1 MISHNRTKI
10 ICTIG
15 PASEDKAT
23 LRRMILAGMDVARL
37 NFSHGSYKNFET
49 IIKNIRSVSKELG
62 TPVAIMQDLQ
72 GPKIRV
78 GEMPEGGVTLIKGQE
93 IKLTPKRKKGS
104 KNIIPI
110 LYKKLV
116 QDVKPRDRILLKD
129 GIIELSVIKVEKGE
143 IYARVNN
150 DGTITSHA
158 GINVPTASIK
168 ANVITKKDIKDLT
181 FGIKHNVDFV
191 AISFVKKAQNIRE
204 LRALIKKK
212 KGHAK
217 IVAKIE
223 RHEAIRNL
231 ENIIEEADVIMVA
244 RGDLGVELS
253 PQQVPLLQKK
263 MIHQANLHGKPVIT
277 ATEMLA
283 SMVKNPRAT
292 RAEVSDAA
300 NAIFDHS
307 DALMLSNETAVGKYP
322 VKSTRTLNQVAT
334 SIEKELQKNEQL
346 LPNRLKEGPL
356 PSSQAV
362 CLSAAQL
369 AVNIKA
375 KAIVSLTHSGFTA
388 YHIAKH
394 RVYIPHIVI
403 TNNHKVQRQLK
414 LVWGINDVFVQ
425 KIDSKNYQEHVKKL
439 LKKHRIGKKHDKVV
453 IVSNASRQEKVISV
467 LVL

>member
-10 ICTIG
+10 VCTIG

-23 LRRMILAGMDVARL
+23 LKRMIMAGMDVARL
-37 NFSHGSYKNFET
+37 NFSHGTYENFET
-49 IIKNIRSVSKELG
+49 IIKNIRAVCKELG
-62 TPVAIMQDLQ
+62 TTVAIMQDLQ

-78 GEMPEGGVTLIKGQE
+78 GKMPEGGITLRKGQE
-93 IKLTPKRKKGS
+93 IKLTPKRKTGS

-116 QDVKPRDRILLKD
+116 QDVKTRDHILLKD
-129 GIIELSVIKVEKGE
+129 GMIGLTVIKVEKGE
-143 IYARVNN
+143 IYARVEN
-150 DGTITSHA
+150 DGTISSHV

-168 ANVITKKDIKDLT
+168 ANVITEKDKKDLA
-181 FGIKHNVDFV
+181 FGIKHNVDYV
-191 AISFVKKAQNIRE
+191 AMSFVKKAKDIRDM
-204 LRALIKKK
+204 RTLIKKR
-212 KGHAK
+212 KGNAK

-231 ENIIEEADVIMVA
+231 ENIIEEADAIMVA
-244 RGDLGVELS
+244 RGDLGVEVS

-263 MIHQANLHGKPVIT
+263 MIHQANIHGKPVIT

-283 SMVKNPRAT
+283 SMIKNPRAT
-292 RAEVSDAA
+292 RAEISDAA
-300 NAIFDHS
+300 NAIFDHT

-322 VKSTRTLNQVAT
+322 VKAARTLNQVAT
-334 SIEKELQKNEQL
+334 SIEQELEKHEQF
-346 LPNRLKEGPL
+346 LPNRLNEGPL

-362 CLSAAQL
+362 CFSAVQL

-375 KAIVSLTHSGFTA
+375 KAIVSLTNSGFTA

-403 TNNHKVQRQLK
+403 TDNHKVQRQLK
-414 LVWGINDVFVQ
+414 LVWGINKIFVQ
-425 KIDSKNYQEHVKKL
+425 KIDSKSYQEHVRKL
-439 LKKHRIGKKHDKVV
+439 IKKHRLGKKRDKVV
-453 IVSNASRQEKVISV
+453 VVSNASRQEKLISV
-467 LVL
+467 VVL